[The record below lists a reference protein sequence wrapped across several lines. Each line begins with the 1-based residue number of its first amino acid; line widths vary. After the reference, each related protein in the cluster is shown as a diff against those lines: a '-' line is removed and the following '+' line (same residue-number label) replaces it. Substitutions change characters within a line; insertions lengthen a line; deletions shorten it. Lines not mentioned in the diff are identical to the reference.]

1 MDIIESFEEADEI
14 VKYGGVVHEITEE
27 TIENDFLVYTKR
39 YREFNCPAKDDTEQN
54 WGNSSEDDEITV
66 KLEAEEWLDGVNPFE
81 QHDTNSNGIQ
91 MLLDAASRRSN
102 KPNDSE
108 NIDIDERQF
117 EQFEAIQELINLKGE
132 DTLLELL
139 TEEDR

>member
-27 TIENDFLVYTKR
+27 TIENDFLVYAKRYLENHTLRRATFDTSFDFR

-66 KLEAEEWLDGVNPFE
+66 KLEAEEVF
-81 QHDTNSNGIQ
+81 
-91 MLLDAASRRSN
+91 
-102 KPNDSE
+102 
-108 NIDIDERQF
+108 QF
-117 EQFEAIQELINLKGE
+117 II
-132 DTLLELL
+132 
-139 TEEDR
+139 